1 MNRVACLVVGGDG
14 AVAGAAAL
22 ARSAVSARGRTV
34 AVVVGDEP
42 TANAVARCP
51 VDEVRWIA
59 LPEGVPAEAYG
70 AVVADVVS
78 ALAPSVL
85 VSSGRPSDRVLLAAA
100 AARLGAAVLTGV
112 AAVTEAGE
120 GPPDVERSV
129 YGGIAQVTQRPTA
142 AVALVVSAG
151 GPGEGEPAP
160 VVPVDGLAGSA
171 VHAPLTVLETSGR
184 DAAGVN
190 LEAAARI
197 VAVGRGVRRREDLAL
212 VDAVAAVLPAAVACS
227 RPLAEGLGW
236 YPRDRYVGVSG
247 RHVAPQLYLAVG
259 ISGEVQ
265 HLSGCRD
272 AATLVSINKDPDALI
287 VDACDYA
294 VVGDLYDVLPALTA
308 ELGGAS

>member
-1 MNRVACLVVGGDG
+1 MSGLVACLVVGGDG
-14 AVAGAAAL
+14 AVAGAAGV
-22 ARSAVSARGRTV
+22 ARSAAGSDGRVV
-34 AVVVGDEP
+34 AVVAGDEAM
-42 TANAVARCP
+42 ANAVARCD
-51 VDEVRWIA
+51 VDEVRWIS
-59 LPEGVPAEAYG
+59 LPDGVPAEAYG
-70 AVVADVVS
+70 GVVAE
-78 ALAPSVL
+78 ALAQLAPGVL
-85 VSSGRPSDRVLLAAA
+85 VSSGRPTDRVLLAAA
-100 AARLGAAVLTGV
+100 AAALGAPVLTGV
-112 AAVTEAGE
+112 SAVRAGDGARE
-120 GPPDVERSV
+120 FERSV
-129 YGGIAQVTQRPTA
+129 YGGIAEVTQQA
-142 AVALVVSAG
+142 AGPVALVVPAG
-151 GPGEGEPAP
+151 GRGDREPAA
-160 VVPVDGLAGSA
+160 VVPVEGLATPAALS
-171 VHAPLTVLETSGR
+171 VLETSGR

-212 VDAVAAVLPAAVACS
+212 VEAAAAALRAAVGCS

-236 YPRDRYVGVSG
+236 YPRDRYIGVSG

-308 ELGGAS
+308 ELGGGAS

>member
-1 MNRVACLVVGGDG
+1 MSGQVSCVVVGTD
-14 AVAGAAAL
+14 GAAAGPAAF
-22 ARSAVSARGRTV
+22 ARSTAGTQARTI
-34 AVVVGDEP
+34 AVVVGDEAV
-42 TANAVARCP
+42 ANAVARCD
-51 VDEVRWIA
+51 VDEVRWIP
-59 LPEGVPAEAYG
+59 LPDGVPAEAYG
-70 AVVADVVS
+70 GVVADVVG
-78 ALAPSVL
+78 ALAPSVV

-112 AAVTEAGE
+112 TSALYNSTGVQTI
-120 GPPDVERSV
+120 ERSV
-129 YGGIAQVTQRPTA
+129 YGGIAEVNQRPTGP
-142 AVALVVSAG
+142 VALVVPAG
-151 GPGEGEPAP
+151 GPGEREPAP
-160 VVPVDGLAGSA
+160 VVPVDGSA
-171 VHAPLTVLETSGR
+171 PGAVTVLETSGR

-212 VDAVAAVLPAAVACS
+212 VDALAAALPGAVGCS

-236 YPRDRYVGVSG
+236 YSRDRYIGVSG
-247 RHVAPQLYLAVG
+247 RHVAPQLYVAVG

-287 VDACDYA
+287 ADACDYA

-308 ELGGAS
+308 ELGGASS